1 MRKKIYILVSIII
14 GLILFRFLF
23 SLYGT
28 HMQKIKMNAS
38 IKPPVTIATVE
49 ETKRQ
54 KAYEVPARVT
64 SKSQIQVN
72 ARINGYLTK
81 SYFKEGDY
89 VKAGQVL
96 FEIEPQEYLIAA
108 ERAKADLAR
117 VKAQQK
123 YYDKQAMRANELVT
137 QDYIAKSDYDNA
149 VAQRDS
155 YRAQTAYA
163 EMAYKDAMRNLSYT
177 KVKAPVSGRVGIITV
192 TVGNYVTLNSGA
204 LTTIYSTRPMYVT
217 FPLEMEQYSTL
228 SKIDGSN
235 NVNRKVEYIFSS
247 GDKYVKSGIQ
257 DFHDNK
263 VDESTGT
270 IKMRA
275 TFTNEDDA
283 LISGDFGRII
293 IYSNNMASVPVIP
306 TKAIQENQ
314 EGKYVYKLLENNIPK
329 LVYIKTVNQ
338 DGDKT
343 LILSGLEVGDKVI
356 TSGLQ
361 KVVPGMEVKIVEKE
375 VNETTQTQKEGLV
388 QKLLNKIFKK
398 ENK

>member
-1 MRKKIYILVSIII
+1 MRKKIYILVSIVI

-155 YRAQTAYA
+155 YRAQTA
-163 EMAYKDAMRNLSYT
+163 
-177 KVKAPVSGRVGIITV
+177 APQSPRWTCPPRC
-192 TVGNYVTLNSGA
+192 S
-204 LTTIYSTRPMYVT
+204 
-217 FPLEMEQYSTL
+217 
-228 SKIDGSN
+228 
-235 NVNRKVEYIFSS
+235 
-247 GDKYVKSGIQ
+247 
-257 DFHDNK
+257 
-263 VDESTGT
+263 
-270 IKMRA
+270 RA
-275 TFTNEDDA
+275 A
-283 LISGDFGRII
+283 G
-293 IYSNNMASVPVIP
+293 
-306 TKAIQENQ
+306 
-314 EGKYVYKLLENNIPK
+314 
-329 LVYIKTVNQ
+329 
-338 DGDKT
+338 
-343 LILSGLEVGDKVI
+343 
-356 TSGLQ
+356 
-361 KVVPGMEVKIVEKE
+361 
-375 VNETTQTQKEGLV
+375 
-388 QKLLNKIFKK
+388 
-398 ENK
+398 